1 MSNLATYQK
10 VIKNKL
16 GVLKLAETL
25 GNVSQACKMMGY
37 SRDSFYRFKELYE
50 TGGEAALQDM
60 TRKKPCIKNRVDES
74 IEKAVVD
81 FALQKPAYG
90 QLRVCNELKKQ
101 GVFISPGGVR
111 SVWLRYNL
119 ETFQKRLKALE
130 AKMAQEEM
138 ILTEDQLKALE
149 KAKEEK
155 EAHGEIETEHPGYL
169 LSQDTYYVGTIKGVG
184 RIYQQ
189 TVIDTYSKVAFV
201 KLYDRKNALV
211 AADML
216 NDQVIPWFEE
226 QAIRVL
232 RILTD
237 RGTEYCGA
245 REHHEYELYLA
256 IEDIDHSRT
265 KARHP
270 QTNGICER
278 FHQTI
283 QNEFYAIAF
292 RKKVFKN
299 VEELQEDVD
308 KWMNEYNNERT
319 HTGKYCFG
327 KTPLQT
333 FLDAKHLAQEKMLDK
348 LQLTE
353 IVPAR

>member
-1 MSNLATYQK
+1 MY
-10 VIKNKL
+10 
-16 GVLKLAETL
+16 LK
-25 GNVSQACKMMGY
+25 ACKMMGY

-130 AKMAQEEM
+130 AKVAQEEM
-138 ILTEDQLKALE
+138 ILTEDQLKAFE

-155 EAHGEIETEHPGYL
+155 EAQGEIETEHPGYL

-232 RILTD
+232 RI
-237 RGTEYCGA
+237 Y
-245 REHHEYELYLA
+245 
-256 IEDIDHSRT
+256 
-265 KARHP
+265 
-270 QTNGICER
+270 
-278 FHQTI
+278 
-283 QNEFYAIAF
+283 
-292 RKKVFKN
+292 
-299 VEELQEDVD
+299 
-308 KWMNEYNNERT
+308 
-319 HTGKYCFG
+319 
-327 KTPLQT
+327 
-333 FLDAKHLAQEKMLDK
+333 
-348 LQLTE
+348 
-353 IVPAR
+353 